1 MSERESGDRQRHAA
15 QARWLWKTPGLTWL
29 VLLVLFACSLA
40 SAYVPL
46 GAGNLAINLLI
57 AAVMIAL
64 LVTFLMDLK
73 NARAIVRVVAAAG
86 LFWTILMFAL
96 TFNDYLSRSY

>member
-1 MSERESGDRQRHAA
+1 MSQNEIDDRQRNSALA
-15 QARWLWKTPGLTWL
+15 WRLCKGPGLTWL
-29 VLLVLFACSLA
+29 ALVALFAVSLG

-57 AAVMIAL
+57 AAIIIGL

-73 NARAIVRVVAAAG
+73 NARTIIRVVAAAG
-86 LFWTILMFAL
+86 LFWTIFMFAL
-96 TFNDYLSRSY
+96 TFNDYLSRTY

>member
-1 MSERESGDRQRHAA
+1 MNQNETGNRQRNSALA
-15 QARWLWKTPGLTWL
+15 WRLWKGPGLIWL
-29 VLLVLFACSLA
+29 ALLVLFAVSLG

-46 GAGNLAINLLI
+46 GTGNLAINLLI
-57 AAVMIAL
+57 AAIMIAL
-64 LVTFLMDLK
+64 LVTFLMDLR
-73 NARAIVRVVAAAG
+73 NARTMIRIVAAAG